1 MLCSANLKGN
11 LSGMT
16 EYDLVIRGARIAT
29 ASDVFEAD
37 IGITD
42 GKIEALGRSLAPGA
56 EEVDAT
62 GLLITPGGV
71 DSHCHVEQISSTGI
85 WTADDWF
92 TATRSAACGGTTTI
106 MPFACQHKGQS
117 LRQVVQEYHDLAG
130 PKAAVD
136 YAFHLIVSDPTAQV
150 LGQELPA
157 LIKDGYTSFKIYLT
171 YDALKLSDR
180 EFLDV
185 LAVARRDGAMV
196 MVHAENN
203 DMIMWMAERLIA
215 AGLTAPKYHA
225 TARPMLVE
233 REATHRTIA
242 LAELVDV
249 PVLIVHVS
257 GKEAIDQIRW
267 AQSKGLK
274 VYGETC
280 PQYLFLTEAD
290 LDKPGLEGAKHMCS
304 PPPRDAANQEIVW
317 DALIEGI
324 FEVFSSDHAPYRYD
338 DPEGKLKA
346 GPGAHFKQIANGVPG
361 IEVRMPLLFSEGVL
375 KNRISL
381 PEFVAL
387 TATNAAKLY
396 GLYPRKGTIAVGADA
411 DLVIWDE
418 KKQVTITQ
426 SIMHDAMDYT
436 PYEGREVTGWPV
448 MTLLRGKFVWRDGEF
463 TGEAGGGMFHECDPP
478 PALSA
483 PPRLPTAFDPVAGKL
498 VE

>member
-1 MLCSANLKGN
+1 MLGSANLKGN
-11 LSGMT
+11 SPVMA
-16 EYDLVIRGARIAT
+16 EYDLVIRGARVAT
-29 ASDVFEAD
+29 ASDVFAAD

-42 GKIEALGRSLAPGA
+42 GKIEALGRSLGSGA

-62 GLLITPGGV
+62 GLLVTPGGV

-117 LRQVVQEYHDLAG
+117 LRKVVQEYHELAG

-257 GKEAIDQIRW
+257 GKEAIEQIRW

-274 VYGETC
+274 IYGETC

-304 PPPRDAANQEIVW
+304 PPPRDEANQEIVW
-317 DALIEGI
+317 DALVEGI

-381 PEFVAL
+381 SEFVAL

-396 GLYPRKGTIAVGADA
+396 GLYPRKGTIAVGSDA
-411 DLVIWDE
+411 DLVIWDAN
-418 KKQVTITQ
+418 KQVTITQ

-436 PYEGREVTGWPV
+436 PYEGRKVTGWPV
-448 MTLLRGKFVWRDGEF
+448 ITLLRGKFVWRDGEF
-463 TGEAGGGMFHECDPP
+463 TGEAGGGMFHECDTP
-478 PALSA
+478 PALAA

>member
-1 MLCSANLKGN
+1 MA
-11 LSGMT
+11 
-16 EYDLVIRGARIAT
+16 EYDLVVRGARVAT

-37 IGITD
+37 IGIRD
-42 GKIEALGRSLAPGA
+42 GRIAALGETLAAGA
-56 EEVDAT
+56 DEIDAH

-71 DSHCHVEQISSTGI
+71 DSHCHVEQVSSFGT

-106 MPFACQHKGQS
+106 MPFACQHRGQS
-117 LRQVVQEYHDLAG
+117 LREVVQDYHDRAG
-130 PKAAVD
+130 PKACVD

-150 LGQELPA
+150 LGQDLPA

-180 EFLDV
+180 QFLDV
-185 LAVARRDGAMV
+185 LAVAKRDGAMV

-203 DMIMWMAERLIA
+203 DMILWMAERLIA

-225 TARPMLVE
+225 TSRPMLVE

-257 GKEAIDQIRW
+257 GAEAIEQIRW
-267 AQSKGLK
+267 ARSRGLK
-274 VYGETC
+274 IFAETC

-290 LDKPGLEGAKHMCS
+290 LDKPGMEGAKHMCS

-317 DALIEGI
+317 DALVEGV
-324 FEVFSSDHAPYRYD
+324 FDVFSSDHAPYRYD

-346 GPGAHFKQIANGVPG
+346 GPDAHFKQIANGVPG
-361 IEVRMPLLFSEGVL
+361 LEVRLPLLMSEGVG
-375 KNRISL
+375 KGRIDL
-381 PEFVAL
+381 CEFVQL

-396 GLYPRKGTIAVGADA
+396 GLYPKKGTIAVGADA
-411 DLVIWDE
+411 DLVIWDTE
-418 KKQVTITQ
+418 KEVTITQ
-426 SIMHDAMDYT
+426 DLMHDAMDYT
-436 PYEGREVTGWPV
+436 PYEGRKVTGWPIA
-448 MTLLRGKFVWRDGEF
+448 TLLRGRAVWKDGEF
-463 TGEAGGGMFHECDPP
+463 AGEAGGGAFHPCGRP
-478 PALSA
+478 PALDLPA
-483 PPRLPTAFDPVAGKL
+483 RLPTAFDPVAGELKS
-498 VE
+498 

>member
-1 MLCSANLKGN
+1 MAS
-11 LSGMT
+11 
-16 EYDLVIRGARIAT
+16 YDLVVRGGRVAT
-29 ASDVFEAD
+29 ASDVFAAD
-37 IGITD
+37 IGIN
-42 GKIEALGRSLAPGA
+42 GGRIVALGAELDAGA
-56 EEVDAT
+56 DEIDAA
-62 GLLITPGGV
+62 GKLITPGGI
-71 DSHCHVEQISSTGI
+71 DSHCHVEQVSSTGI

-106 MPFACQHKGQS
+106 LPFACQHRGQS
-117 LRQVVQEYHDLAG
+117 LRDVVRDYHDRAG

-157 LIKDGYTSFKIYLT
+157 LIRDGYTSFKIYLT

-180 EFLDV
+180 QFLDV

-203 DMIMWMAERLIA
+203 DMILWMAERLIA

-257 GKEAIDQIRW
+257 GAEAIEQIRW
-267 AQSKGLK
+267 AQSRGLK
-274 VYGETC
+274 VYAETC
-280 PQYLFLTEAD
+280 PQYLFLTESD
-290 LDKPGLEGAKHMCS
+290 LDRPGMEGAKHMCS

-317 DALIEGI
+317 AALAEGL
-324 FEVFSSDHAPYRYD
+324 FEVFSSDHAPYRFD

-346 GPGAHFKQIANGVPG
+346 GPDAHFKQIANGVPG
-361 IEVRMPLLFSEGVL
+361 LEVRLPLLFSEGVG
-375 KNRISL
+375 KGRISL

-396 GLYPRKGTIAVGADA
+396 GLYPTKGTIAIGSDA

-418 KKQVTITQ
+418 TREVTITQ
-426 SIMHDAMDYT
+426 SLMHDAMDYT
-436 PYEGREVTGWPV
+436 PYEGRRVTGWPET
-448 MTLLRGKFVWRDGEF
+448 TLLRGRPVWRDGRF
-463 TGEAGGGMFHECDPP
+463 AGEAGGGKFHECARP
-478 PALSA
+478 PALDL
-483 PPRLPTAFDPVAGKL
+483 PPRFPTAFDPVAGGL
-498 VE
+498 RG

>member
-1 MLCSANLKGN
+1 MAA
-11 LSGMT
+11 
-16 EYDLVIRGARIAT
+16 YDLVIRNGRVAT
-29 ASDVFEAD
+29 ASDVFTAD
-37 IGITD
+37 IAVVGD
-42 GKIEALGRSLAPGA
+42 KVVALGESLDAGA
-56 EEVDAT
+56 EEIDAS
-62 GLLITPGGV
+62 GLLVTPGGV

-117 LRQVVQEYHDLAG
+117 LREVVEDYHGRAG

-136 YAFHLIVSDPTAQV
+136 YAFHLIVSDPSAQV

-203 DMIMWMAERLIA
+203 DMIAWMAESLIR

-225 TARPMLVE
+225 VARPMLVE

-257 GKEAIDQIRW
+257 GAEAIEQIRW
-267 AQSKGLK
+267 ARSKGLK
-274 VYGETC
+274 VFAETC
-280 PQYLFLTEAD
+280 PQYLFLTEDD

-304 PPPRDAANQEIVW
+304 PPPRDKANQQIVW
-317 DALIEGI
+317 DALAEGV

-346 GPGAHFKQIANGVPG
+346 GPKAHFKQIANGVPG
-361 IEVRMPLLFSEGVL
+361 LEVRLPLLFSEGVG

-381 PEFVAL
+381 TEFVAL

-396 GLYPRKGTIAVGADA
+396 GLYPRKGTIAVGSDA

-418 KKQVTITQ
+418 TKRVTVSQ

-436 PYEGREVTGWPV
+436 PYEGTEVTGWPV

-463 TGEAGGGMFHECDPP
+463 TGEAGGGLFHKCDTP

-483 PPRLPTAFDPVAGKL
+483 PRRLPTGFDPVAGTL
-498 VE
+498 GE

>member
-1 MLCSANLKGN
+1 MADY
-11 LSGMT
+11 
-16 EYDLVIRGARIAT
+16 ELVIRNGRIAT
-29 ASDVFEAD
+29 ASDVFTAD
-37 IGITD
+37 IGVVG
-42 GKIEALGRSLAPGA
+42 GKIVALGQSLDAGA
-56 EEVDAT
+56 EEIDAS

-71 DSHCHVEQISSTGI
+71 DSHCHVEQMSGSGV

-117 LRQVVQEYHDLAG
+117 LRDVVEDYHDRAG

-150 LGQELPA
+150 VGQELPA
-157 LIKDGYTSFKIYLT
+157 LILDGYTSFKIYLT
-171 YDALKLSDR
+171 YEALMLSDA
-180 EFLDV
+180 EILDV

-203 DMIMWMAERLIA
+203 DMIKWMADRLLQ
-215 AGLTAPKYHA
+215 AGLTAPKFHA
-225 TARPMLVE
+225 VSRPMLVE

-249 PVLIVHVS
+249 PVLVVHVS
-257 GKEAIDQIRW
+257 GAEAIEQIRW
-267 AQSKGLK
+267 AQARGLK
-274 VYGETC
+274 IYAETC
-280 PQYLFLTEAD
+280 PQYLFLTADD

-317 DALIEGI
+317 DALAEGV

-361 IEVRMPLLFSEGVL
+361 LEVRMPLLYSEGVG
-375 KNRISL
+375 KGRIGL
-381 PEFVAL
+381 TEFVAL
-387 TATNAAKLY
+387 SATNAAKLY
-396 GLYPRKGTIAVGADA
+396 GLYPRKGTIAVGSDA
-411 DLVIWDE
+411 DLAIWDTA
-418 KKQVTITQ
+418 KQVTISQ

-448 MTLLRGKFVWRDGEF
+448 MTLLRGEAVWRDGEF
-463 TGEAGGGMFHECDPP
+463 TGREGAGVFHRCDTP
-478 PALSA
+478 PALAA
-483 PPRLPTAFDPVAGKL
+483 PARPVTPFDPIAGKL
-498 VE
+498 R

>member
-1 MLCSANLKGN
+1 MAD
-11 LSGMT
+11 
-16 EYDLVIRGARIAT
+16 YDLVIRGAEVAT
-29 ASDVFEAD
+29 ASDVFDAD
-37 IGITD
+37 IAVSD
-42 GKIEALGRSLAPGA
+42 GKIAALGTSLPSGK
-56 EEVDAT
+56 EEIDAS
-62 GLLITPGGV
+62 GLLVTPGGV
-71 DSHCHVEQISSTGI
+71 DSHCHVEQVSATGI

-106 MPFACQHKGQS
+106 MPFACQHRGQS
-117 LRQVVQEYHDLAG
+117 LREVVNDYHDRAA

-136 YAFHLIVSDPTAQV
+136 YAFHLIVSDPTEQV

-157 LIKDGYTSFKIYLT
+157 LIRDGYTSFKIYLT
-171 YDALKLSDR
+171 YDALMLSDR
-180 EFLDV
+180 QFLDV

-203 DMIMWMAERLIA
+203 DMILWMAERLIA

-257 GKEAIDQIRW
+257 GAEAIEQIRW

-274 VYGETC
+274 VFAETC

-304 PPPRDAANQEIVW
+304 PPPRDEANQEVVW
-317 DALIEGI
+317 NALTEGV

-338 DPEGKLKA
+338 DPEGKMKN
-346 GPGAHFKQIANGVPG
+346 GPNAHFKQIANGVPG
-361 IEVRMPLLFSEGVL
+361 LEVRLPLLFSEGVL

-381 PEFVAL
+381 TEFVAL
-387 TATNAAKLY
+387 TSTSAAKLY
-396 GLYPRKGTIAVGADA
+396 GLYPRKGNIAVGADA
-411 DLVIWDE
+411 DLVFWDTE
-418 KKQVTITQ
+418 KKVTITQ
-426 SIMHDAMDYT
+426 DIMHDAMDYT

-448 MTLLRGKFVWRDGEF
+448 KTLLRGKFVWQDGEF
-463 TGEAGGGMFHECDPP
+463 TGEAGGGMFHECDTP
-478 PALSA
+478 PALAA
-483 PPRLPTAFDPVAGKL
+483 PPRLPTAFDPVAGRL
-498 VE
+498 AD